1 MILTLCLLVGL
12 VMILRVGM
20 HIVEKNPII
29 VEASVKED
37 VVKVESEVKGVLNSD
52 TSNPS
57 PPSAPSA

>member
-12 VMILRVGM
+12 VIVLGVGM
-20 HIVEKNPII
+20 NLVEKKTVI

>member
-12 VMILRVGM
+12 VVVLGIGM
-20 HIVEKNPII
+20 HLVDKKSVI

-52 TSNPS
+52 NSNQS
-57 PPSAPSA
+57 PPSAPSV